1 MCQEL
6 ELGFCHVMSIV
17 NLCYLQYLPWYI
29 KGPII
34 SILRVLMCVN
44 VVLSDPLVT
53 PSLTP
58 YTSYTVRLAAMNSVG
73 LGQFS
78 TTQEVQS
85 QGFRKYFFT

>member
-1 MCQEL
+1 MLCPWSMYVIFSTL
-6 ELGFCHVMSIV
+6 
-17 NLCYLQYLPWYI
+17 NLLCMPWYI

-34 SILRVLMCVN
+34 SMLRVLMCVN
-44 VVLSDPLVT
+44 VVLSDPLVI

-85 QGFRKYFFT
+85 QGVRKCFFT